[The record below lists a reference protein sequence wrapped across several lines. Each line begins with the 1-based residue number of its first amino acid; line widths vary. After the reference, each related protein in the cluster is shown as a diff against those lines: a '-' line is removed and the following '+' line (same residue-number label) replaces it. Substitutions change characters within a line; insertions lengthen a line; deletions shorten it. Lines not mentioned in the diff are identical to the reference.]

1 MNIAY
6 IDHSFHKKTL
16 SSNFLFT
23 LLEEQHHTVIPYWD
37 ESWHGGAPVK
47 LSDLLRYDAI
57 VCFQMLPASLTNIGK
72 RHPNVTFVPML
83 DTYGITAHQGHDIRP
98 VFQNLYNIK
107 ILNFSKSLHYFCQG
121 AGLCSKYVQYWQK
134 PESTSIISSTSGLHG
149 FFWCRR
155 PSQINWTTI
164 RKLIGKNRFD
174 SFHLRLIPDPGEPAP
189 EIPTPEEQRYHNITI
204 SDGWFS
210 NKQEYEAI
218 LNAANI
224 FFAPRLEEGIGQ
236 AMLEAFCR
244 GQCIIAPDCG
254 TMNEYIYSQF
264 NGILYNNRNPTEI
277 DFSNI
282 KNICKNAFISSL
294 YGYSQWENEK
304 EDIEKFITTPSHIL
318 YSWPQRNLPRR
329 LLSSVIHHPL
339 LRNHAKSIKRLI
351 KKVR

>member
-6 IDHSFHKKTL
+6 VDHSFHKKTL

-23 LLEEQHHTVIPYWD
+23 LLEEKQHTVTPYWD
-37 ESWHGGAPVK
+37 ESWRGGTAVK
-47 LSDLLRYDAI
+47 LSNLLHYDAI

-83 DTYGITAHQGHDIRP
+83 DSYGITAHQGHDIRP
-98 VFQNLYNIK
+98 IFQKLYNIK
-107 ILNFSKSLHYFCQG
+107 ILNFSKALHYFCQG
-121 AGLCSKYVQYWQK
+121 SGLCSKYVQYWQK
-134 PESTSIISSTSGLHG
+134 PGTNPLVPSTSGLHG

-155 PSQINWTTI
+155 PSQISWTTI
-164 RKLIGKNRFD
+164 RKLIGRNQFN

-189 EIPTPEEQRYHNITI
+189 EIPTFEEQRYHNITI
-204 SDGWFS
+204 SDKWFS
-210 NKQEYEAI
+210 NKHDYESI
-218 LNAANI
+218 LSAANI

-254 TMNEYIYSQF
+254 TMNEYIYSKY
-264 NGILYNNRNPTEI
+264 NGILYDYRNPTEI
-277 DFSNI
+277 DFNNI
-282 KNICKNAFISSL
+282 KTICQNALTSSA

-304 EDIEKFITTPSHIL
+304 ENIEKFITTPSDVL
-318 YSWPQRNLPRR
+318 YTWPKRNFSRR
-329 LLSSVIHHPL
+329 LLSSITHHSL
-339 LRNHAKSIKRLI
+339 LKPHIKKII